1 MEISVGAG
9 RHICARGEPELS
21 ARNYRTWLPDI
32 DKWSSVVYEILH
44 DLHSYTL
51 TSGAPDLPGIVRTTF
66 IGRKQFGH
74 FGRWSFMLRT
84 QYICLSPSGVT
95 SVALKGSVVL
105 IGGRIRD

>member
-51 TSGAPDLPGIVRTTF
+51 TSGAPDLPGIVRTTV
-66 IGRKQFGH
+66 IGRKQFVI
-74 FGRWSFMLRT
+74 LRRAPPCVMRREGED
-84 QYICLSPSGVT
+84 IGV
-95 SVALKGSVVL
+95 
-105 IGGRIRD
+105 